1 MDTQKLTAAKLWI
14 ISASADASG
23 ADAARDQP
31 YLATALFASRAFSST
46 HVPRIAVDTRWRL
59 YVNPTWL
66 GAADVREVG
75 KELAHLTW
83 HLLEGHAD
91 RAHACRVDVVTAP
104 RWRKAADASLT
115 DTLVRSGLKPEHLA
129 SPFSIRQDYGGCA
142 EEYYAKLTDADDN
155 SADTDAED
163 CGSGADGVSRGYE
176 LPPGLDS
183 SGISRQRA
191 AAIRYQVA
199 IECREHAMARGNQYG
214 RMGRWATGI
223 LEPTVRWEQLLAA
236 AIRRAVS
243 KATGRGD
250 YTYQRP
256 SRRSAAVPR
265 VVLPGQHRPVPRIAM
280 VIDTSSSVDDVLL
293 ARALGEVDQLLL
305 TLNIADAGAMI
316 YSVDAAVH
324 SAQRVRRARDVVLV
338 GAGGTDMRIGMTAA
352 AEARPTPDVIIVFT
366 DGYTPWPEQPPQHTS
381 VVVALLAHANAGD
394 LPATPDWVTRIE
406 CRSGQTQS

>member
-14 ISASADASG
+14 ISASANSPG
-23 ADAARDQP
+23 VDAARDQP
-31 YLATALFASRAFSST
+31 YLATALFALRAFAST
-46 HVPRIAVDTRWRL
+46 HVPRVTVDTRWRL

-66 GAADVREVG
+66 GAADVQEVG

-83 HLLEGHAD
+83 HLLEEHAD
-91 RAHACRVDVVTAP
+91 RAHACRVDTVTAA
-104 RWRKAADASLT
+104 RWRTAADASLT
-115 DTLVRSGLKPEHLA
+115 DTLVRSRLKPERLA
-129 SPFSIRQDYGGCA
+129 SPYSIGQEYGRCA
-142 EEYYAKLTDADDN
+142 EEYYAELTDASDD
-155 SADTDAED
+155 SADADAED
-163 CGSGADGVSRGYE
+163 CGSGADGVSRHYE
-176 LPPGLDS
+176 LPPDVDGN
-183 SGISRQRA
+183 GISRQRA

-199 IECREHAMARGNQYG
+199 IEYREHAKGRGNRYG

-223 LEPTVRWEQLLAA
+223 LEPAARWEPLLAA

-243 KATGRGD
+243 KTTGRGD
-250 YTYQRP
+250 FTYQRP

-316 YSVDAAVH
+316 YSVDTAVH
-324 SAQRVRRARDVVLV
+324 TAQRVRRARDMVLI

-352 AEARPTPDVIIVFT
+352 AEARPTPDIIVVFT

-381 VVVALLAHANAGD
+381 VIVALLAHADAGD
-394 LPATPDWVTRIE
+394 LPATPDWVTRVE
-406 CRSGQTQS
+406 CRSGQVRS